1 MHSEEDKERGKIVIR
16 KGLFRE
22 REVMSRN
29 SLVSIEVF
37 ASEKPEVISKRTRRQ
52 PEWYEKKRRG

>member
-1 MHSEEDKERGKIVIR
+1 
-16 KGLFRE
+16 
-22 REVMSRN
+22 MSRN